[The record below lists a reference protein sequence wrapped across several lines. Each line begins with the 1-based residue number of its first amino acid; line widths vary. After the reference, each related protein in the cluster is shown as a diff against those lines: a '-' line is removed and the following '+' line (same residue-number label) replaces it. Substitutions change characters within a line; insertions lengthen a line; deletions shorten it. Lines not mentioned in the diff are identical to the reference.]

1 MIGPDSPSV
10 AQIVE
15 DMKSLPPAE
24 LESLLRA
31 MTLDDLAA
39 VSARLTA
46 KQRRECGLRHPRFY
60 RAERLRE
67 GACP

>member
-1 MIGPDSPSV
+1 MIGLSDSPSL
-10 AQIVE
+10 ARIVE
-15 DMKSLPPAE
+15 DLKNLPTAE
-24 LESLLRA
+24 LERLMRA

-46 KQRRECGLRHPRFY
+46 KERRECGLRHPRFY

-67 GACP
+67 GV